1 MTAWSSGELDISGL
15 RVHYTRTGG
24 GDKPPVVL
32 AHGGTDDGP
41 CWTAIARVLGDE
53 FDVIMPDAR
62 GHGRSDAPD
71 QGYGSAQ
78 QAADLAGVIRAL
90 GLTRPA
96 VLGHSMGAASAL
108 VLAGTYP
115 DLPGAILLE
124 DPPSWWMPA
133 TSDDEEEAARRRA
146 AMVARFTALKRQTRA
161 ELLAG
166 IRHEQP
172 QWSDV
177 EVETWVDA
185 KQRFSPNMLRLLG
198 PEWGAAIDWT
208 PTLRR
213 ITCPVTLITA
223 DPARGAI
230 VTAEAA
236 EALRQVIPQVRIAHI
251 PGAGHNIRRDQPA
264 RFLEV
269 VRGAL
274 AAWAAGRV

>member
-1 MTAWSSGELDISGL
+1 MTAWTTGELDICGL

-32 AHGGTDDGP
+32 AHGGTDDGL
-41 CWTAIARVLGDE
+41 CWTATARVLGDE

-62 GHGRSDAPD
+62 GHGRSAAPD

-108 VLAGTYP
+108 VLAGSVP
-115 DLPGAILLE
+115 ELPGAILLE

-133 TSDDEEEAARRRA
+133 TRDDEEEAARRRS
-146 AMVARFTALKRQTRA
+146 AMVVRFSALKRQTRA

-166 IRHEQP
+166 IRREQP

-185 KQRFSPNMLRLLG
+185 KQRFSPNMLSLLG

-213 ITCPVTLITA
+213 IKCPVTLITA

-236 EALRQVIPQVRIAHI
+236 EALRAVIPQVGIAHI
-251 PGAGHNIRRDQPA
+251 PRAGHNIHRDQPE

-274 AAWAAGRV
+274 SEWAAGRV